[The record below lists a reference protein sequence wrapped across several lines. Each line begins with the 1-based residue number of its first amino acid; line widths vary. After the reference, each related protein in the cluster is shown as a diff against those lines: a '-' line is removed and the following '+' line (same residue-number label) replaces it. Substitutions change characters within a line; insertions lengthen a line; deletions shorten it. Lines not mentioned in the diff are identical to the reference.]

1 MSSKTWPIV
10 AAGVA
15 AAGAVAIVS
24 ILVVK
29 NDEEEQTKARAEEK
43 AQSLAAEMERE
54 HQRKLAEEKAQLAQ
68 EAALAA
74 AETMR
79 QAVEEEKERQK
90 AREAALEKARTQG
103 VLGSL
108 ALQQGGAF
116 ASLTGTGDISSG
128 FDDAEVFGGLLGNEP
143 GELAGGFG
151 WGGSGSGPG
160 GDGGSGT
167 IGLGNYGT
175 LGHGSGTG
183 QGYGTGTGRGGLR
196 GRATPAPTV
205 RLSVTQVNGGLDKAI
220 VTRILRRSLGRVTYC
235 YEKQLLVEPGLSGRL
250 TLGFEIAE
258 DGVIASPHATGVNDE
273 VASCVETAL
282 ASVRFPRP
290 SSGTV
295 SATASISMAPAP

>member
-1 MSSKTWPIV
+1 
-10 AAGVA
+10 
-15 AAGAVAIVS
+15 VAIVS

-29 NDEEEQTKARAEEK
+29 NDDDEKAQAKARAEEQ
-43 AQSLAAEMERE
+43 ARSLAAEMERE

-68 EAALAA
+68 EAAIAA

-79 QAVEEEKERQK
+79 KAVEDEKERQK
-90 AREAALEKARTQG
+90 AREEALEKARTQG

-128 FDDAEVFGGLLGNEP
+128 FDDVDVYGGLLGNEP
-143 GELAGGFG
+143 GEMHGGFG
-151 WGGSGSGPG
+151 NFGPG
-160 GDGGSGT
+160 GGTGSGT

-175 LGHGSGTG
+175 LGHDSGTG
-183 QGYGTGTGRGGLR
+183 QGYGLGTGRGGMR

-205 RLSVTQVNGGLDKAI
+205 RLSVTQMNGALDKAI
-220 VTRILRRSLGRVTYC
+220 VTRILRRNLGRVTYC

-258 DGVIASPHATGVNDE
+258 DGALASPHATGVNDE
-273 VASCVETAL
+273 VASCVESAL

-295 SATASISMAPAP
+295 SATASVSMSPPAPPAPAAP